1 MNLWKQLMVAGAIIV
16 SSVTLSAQ
24 EIHFSQFYLSPLK
37 LNPAMTGV
45 MNCNSRFTLN
55 TRNQWASVLKD
66 AAFKT
71 YNFSYDNRIPV
82 GRSDYFGWGMTFW
95 GDRAGTSDF
104 GTLTGKLSLAYS
116 KKMGGYRKTAHY
128 LVVGGEFGVSQ
139 RSVNFLNLRYGTQFD
154 GNDFD
159 PNLPTLENFGRD
171 NFVFGD
177 IGGGLLWYSVLDEN
191 TNFYV
196 GASFA
201 HLNRANQSFYFDR
214 FVELYTKLTIHAGG
228 ELMIGRRIG
237 LVPGIVYFS
246 QGPSREIN
254 VGTNVK
260 FLLGKRRQDYQ
271 AFQIGMW
278 VRNARNFDT
287 GTITDAVIA
296 SARFD
301 YNNFAIGFSYDINT
315 SELNAAS
322 NSNGGFELSLIYQ
335 ICKGFQRILTR
346 NLLHRQ
352 NI

>member
-1 MNLWKQLMVAGAIIV
+1 MNLWKQLTVALVVII

-24 EIHFSQFYLSPLK
+24 DIHFSQFYLSPLN

-71 YNFSYDNRIPV
+71 YNFSYDNKLPV
-82 GRSDYFGWGMTFW
+82 GRNDYFGWGFSFW
-95 GDRAGTSDF
+95 GDRAGSSDF

-116 KKMGGYRKTAHY
+116 KKMGGYRGVAHY
-128 LVVGGEFGVSQ
+128 LVVGGELGVSQ

-171 NFVFGD
+171 NFAFGD
-177 IGGGLLWYSVLDEN
+177 VGGGLMWYSILSET

-228 ELMIGRRIG
+228 EFMINKRIG
-237 LVPGIVYFS
+237 LVPGIVYLS
-246 QGPSREIN
+246 QGPSRELNI
-254 VGTNVK
+254 GTNVK
-260 FLLGKRRQDYQ
+260 FLLGKRKQDYQ

-278 VRNARNFDT
+278 VRNARNFET
-287 GTITDAVIA
+287 GSITDAIIA

-301 YNNFAIGFSYDINT
+301 YNNFALGFSYDINT
-315 SELNAAS
+315 SDLSVAS

-335 ICKGFQRILTR
+335 ICKGFQRDVMCPR
-346 NLLHRQ
+346 F
-352 NI
+352 